1 MADTA
6 WLSQIFQN
14 YQESGLFPVSRL
26 GDAMR
31 GAGMNPTAAEVS
43 QMLPATEAGLTLDSF
58 CHFMQDALAKWSSRD
73 QAQELLSS
81 FQVFDVEG
89 TGYLSKPKIL
99 EIMRMG
105 GNQFPESKLQ
115 EMLQSVPLNSQG
127 LVEYQWLIPYLLG
140 PIHAPRPTPLS
151 PAARFRRAVRL
162 PTEGLRARGAMFACC
177 VPDPKQEAELVE
189 TKTLPVL
196 SEKAIQAEVKGEAAG
211 VFSVVV
217 PAKRHTTLGLEMD
230 TSADVGPII
239 VEVKRGAV
247 GDFNQLNPVRTIQ
260 PFDMIAIL
268 LKMADPISED
278 IKMTLQRPRRME
290 VSLLKQASVSLG
302 VKLVLKE
309 NIPGAV
315 VSHVEANGLIAT
327 WNKQNPSETVQVSD
341 RLLAVNGIT
350 QVKENLAEELK
361 KETELVLTFLKY

>member
-151 PAARFRRAVRL
+151 PAARFRRAVRRL
-162 PTEGLRARGAMFACC
+162 KMLRMVAFSSRKFS
-177 VPDPKQEAELVE
+177 AEN
-189 TKTLPVL
+189 
-196 SEKAIQAEVKGEAAG
+196 
-211 VFSVVV
+211 
-217 PAKRHTTLGLEMD
+217 
-230 TSADVGPII
+230 
-239 VEVKRGAV
+239 AV
-247 GDFNQLNPVRTIQ
+247 GV
-260 PFDMIAIL
+260 
-268 LKMADPISED
+268 
-278 IKMTLQRPRRME
+278 
-290 VSLLKQASVSLG
+290 
-302 VKLVLKE
+302 
-309 NIPGAV
+309 
-315 VSHVEANGLIAT
+315 VEANLAIDEEFEQVMHRMTRGKT
-327 WNKQNPSETVQVSD
+327 TV
-341 RLLAVNGIT
+341 IH
-350 QVKENLAEELK
+350 
-361 KETELVLTFLKY
+361 

>member
-1 MADTA
+1 
-6 WLSQIFQN
+6 
-14 YQESGLFPVSRL
+14 
-26 GDAMR
+26 
-31 GAGMNPTAAEVS
+31 
-43 QMLPATEAGLTLDSF
+43 
-58 CHFMQDALAKWSSRD
+58 
-73 QAQELLSS
+73 
-81 FQVFDVEG
+81 
-89 TGYLSKPKIL
+89 
-99 EIMRMG
+99 
-105 GNQFPESKLQ
+105 
-115 EMLQSVPLNSQG
+115 
-127 LVEYQWLIPYLLG
+127 
-140 PIHAPRPTPLS
+140 
-151 PAARFRRAVRL
+151 
-162 PTEGLRARGAMFACC
+162 MFACC

-260 PFDMIAIL
+260 PFDMIVQMGDKKGTKAIL